1 MGHEYE
7 LESEPLS
14 FLIGGI
20 SPPAAPG
27 SATRRPPDWGSRDW
41 ESWPCG
47 ELAEEAWRRRPRLG
61 GAQAGV
67 TVSAARVGGAELAA
81 EEGGGQLCPSSMAA
95 GPGSS
100 ARRWRSSAA
109 AVRKAS
115 GTAAE
120 IWRRRGVRVGVG
132 RGAKGRKWV
141 RYQEK
146 LIKQAFMMCRLV
158 QGVNTIPKMKSQIG
172 VLRRS
177 TV

>member
-14 FLIGGI
+14 SLIGGI

-41 ESWPCG
+41 ESWPRG

-81 EEGGGQLCPSSMAA
+81 EEGVGQLVPHL
-95 GPGSS
+95 
-100 ARRWRSSAA
+100 
-109 AVRKAS
+109 
-115 GTAAE
+115 
-120 IWRRRGVRVGVG
+120 
-132 RGAKGRKWV
+132 KGRRTRV
-141 RYQEK
+141 FSGGGGALPRQ
-146 LIKQAFMMCRLV
+146 
-158 QGVNTIPKMKSQIG
+158 
-172 VLRRS
+172 
-177 TV
+177 